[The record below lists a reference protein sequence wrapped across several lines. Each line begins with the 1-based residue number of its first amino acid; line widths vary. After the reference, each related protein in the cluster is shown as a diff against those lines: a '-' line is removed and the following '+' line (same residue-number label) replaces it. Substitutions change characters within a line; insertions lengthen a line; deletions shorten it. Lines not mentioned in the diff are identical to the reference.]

1 MTNFLCL
8 PGLATGMTDRG
19 KAYTDVLAGTLVL
32 LNSFVMLIEL
42 EIEGYTAVTRVEER
56 VERHPGQRGVT

>member
-1 MTNFLCL
+1 MEATSNFEKRLPGLPGMTHFFCL
-8 PGLATGMTDRG
+8 PGLATGMADRG

-42 EIEGYTAVTRVEER
+42 EIEG
-56 VERHPGQRGVT
+56 

>member
-1 MTNFLCL
+1 MTHFFCL
-8 PGLATGMTDRG
+8 PGLATGMADRG

-42 EIEGYTAVTRVEER
+42 EIEG
-56 VERHPGQRGVT
+56 